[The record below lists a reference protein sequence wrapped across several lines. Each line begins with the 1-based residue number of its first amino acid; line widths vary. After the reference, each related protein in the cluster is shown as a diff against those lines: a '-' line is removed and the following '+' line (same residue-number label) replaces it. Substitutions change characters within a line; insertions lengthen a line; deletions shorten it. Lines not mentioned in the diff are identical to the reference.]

1 MSLLSKIEQLRA
13 TGRKGLAI
21 LVDPDKTSPTGCTQL
36 LAACAGHQP
45 DCFMVGGSLI
55 TSPHL
60 EAVVAFFKQETEV
73 PVLLFPGHYSH
84 VCPQADA
91 LMFLSLISGRNPEYL
106 IGQHVV
112 AAPHLRR
119 SGLEIIA
126 TGYLLVHGGNLT
138 TVAYMSNTTPLPPDK
153 PDLTAATALAG
164 EMLGLKMLYLDAG
177 SGAQWSVPPALV
189 EAARSVTQ
197 VPLIVGGGIREVAT
211 LRQLYAAGADLA
223 VIGTASEQQPG
234 LLPQLLA
241 ARYAG

>member
-1 MSLLSKIEQLRA
+1 MSLLIKIEQLRA

-21 LVDPDKTSPTGCTQL
+21 LVDPDKTGPAACAQL
-36 LAACAGHQP
+36 LAACGNQLP

-60 EAVVAFFKQETEV
+60 EAVVAFFKRATDV
-73 PVLLFPGHYSH
+73 PVLLFPGHFSH
-84 VCPQADA
+84 VCSQADA
-91 LMFLSLISGRNPEYL
+91 LLFLSLISGRNPEYL

-119 SGLEIIA
+119 SGLEVIA
-126 TGYLLVHGGNLT
+126 TGYLLVNGGNLT

-153 PDLTAATALAG
+153 PDLAAATALAG

-177 SGAQWSVPPALV
+177 SGAQQPVPPALV
-189 EAARSVTQ
+189 RAVRAVTQ

-211 LRQLYAAGADLA
+211 LRMLYAAGADLA

-234 LLPQLLA
+234 RLPELLA
-241 ARYAG
+241 ARHA